1 MIIAIDGPAG
11 SGKSTIARY
20 IAETLGFMFMNTGSF
35 YRGVTLAFLRD
46 AGGGADGSSV
56 TGVRLPGEKTMAA
69 FARSVPLDYR
79 EGKLYLGEEDVDAL
93 LRSDA
98 VEALVAPLSGY
109 VEVRHVMNG
118 KIRKAA
124 ENRNIVCE
132 GRDMTTVV
140 FPQAQYKFFLD
151 ASPEERA
158 KRRFEQ
164 GTSGLSLSEIEQSI
178 RERDEID
185 RNKKEGSLKIAPDA
199 VYIDTSHL
207 TIKDVC
213 DMIISKIHL

>member
-20 IAETLGFMFMNTGSF
+20 LADTLGFIFMNTGSF
-35 YRGVTLAFLRD
+35 YRAVTLAFLREN
-46 AGGGADGSSV
+46 GGGKDG
-56 TGVRLPGEKTMAA
+56 TGARYTGLPDEKTMAS
-69 FARSVPLDYR
+69 FARKVPLDYR
-79 EGKLYLGEEDVDAL
+79 EGTLYIGEEEVESL

-98 VEALVAPLSGY
+98 IESLVAPLSGI
-109 VEVRHVMNG
+109 VEVRHAMNE

-140 FPQAQYKFFLD
+140 FPHAEYKFYLD

-164 GTSGLSLSEIEQSI
+164 GTSGLSLAEIEQSI

-185 RNKKEGSLKIAPDA
+185 RNKKEGSLKLAPDA
-199 VYIDTSHL
+199 VYIDTSPL

-213 DMIISKIHL
+213 DMIISKIQL

>member
-11 SGKSTIARY
+11 SGKSTIARS
-20 IAETLGFMFMNTGSF
+20 IADTLGFTFMNTGSF
-35 YRGVTLAFLRD
+35 YRGVTLAFLR
-46 AGGGADGSSV
+46 AQGGGRDGSGAV
-56 TGVRLPGEKTMAA
+56 YNGLPNEKTMTD
-69 FARSVPLDYR
+69 FAKSVPLDYR
-79 EGKLYLGEEDVDAL
+79 EGKLFIGEEDVDAL

-98 VEALVAPLSGY
+98 VEALVAPLSGI
-109 VEVRHVMNG
+109 VSVRHAMNE

-124 ENRNIVCE
+124 EGRNIVCE

-140 FPQAQYKFFLD
+140 FPHAEYKFFLD
-151 ASPEERA
+151 ASAEQRA
-158 KRRFEQ
+158 KRRYEQ
-164 GTSGLSLSEIEQSI
+164 GTSKLSLAEIEQSI

-185 RNKKEGSLKIAPDA
+185 RNKKEGSLKIAEDA
-199 VYIDTSHL
+199 IYIDTSPL

>member
-20 IAETLGFMFMNTGSF
+20 LADTLGFVFMNTGSF
-35 YRGVTLAFLRD
+35 YRGVTLAYLR
-46 AGGGADGSSV
+46 AHGGGKDGSGAV
-56 TGVRLPGEKTMAA
+56 HNGLDDEAAMTA

-79 EGKLYLGEEDVDAL
+79 EGRLYIGDEDVDVL

-98 VEALVAPLSGY
+98 VEALVAPLSGI
-109 VEVRHVMNG
+109 VPVRHAMNE

-124 ENRNIVCE
+124 EGRNIVCE

-140 FPQAQYKFFLD
+140 FPHADYKFFLD
-151 ASPEERA
+151 ASAEERA

-164 GTSGLSLSEIEQSI
+164 GTSSLSLAEIEQSI

-185 RNKKEGSLKIAPDA
+185 RNKKEGSLKIAEDA